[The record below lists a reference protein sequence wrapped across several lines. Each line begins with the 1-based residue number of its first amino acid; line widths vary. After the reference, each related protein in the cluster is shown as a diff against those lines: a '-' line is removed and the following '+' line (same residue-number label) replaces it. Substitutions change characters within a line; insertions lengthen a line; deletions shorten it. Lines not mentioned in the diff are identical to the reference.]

1 MNKNTI
7 MLVAMLV
14 FALTAKAQTL
24 LGIPFSGS
32 TNTFVNALVKQKGFT
47 LVKSNTTGVKSY
59 IMKGKIL
66 DYNCEIIILGT
77 PKTNQVC
84 KMVVY
89 TDKQTSFNDLTSTYN
104 IIYTLLESKYGK
116 ANDEC
121 LDFFKT
127 PYERHDGYEM
137 TAISVGKYVRMC
149 GFGENEPNMSVYQMI
164 DKYPQ
169 VKIVWENKQNMELIS
184 KERKES
190 AQGEL

>member
-1 MNKNTI
+1 
-7 MLVAMLV
+7 
-14 FALTAKAQTL
+14 
-24 LGIPFSGS
+24 
-32 TNTFVNALVKQKGFT
+32 
-47 LVKSNTTGVKSY
+47 
-59 IMKGKIL
+59 MKGKIL
-66 DYNCEIIILGT
+66 DYNCDIIILGT

-89 TDKQTSFNDLTSTYN
+89 TDKQTSFSDLTSIYD

-169 VKIVWENKQNMELIS
+169 VKIVWENKQNMELVS